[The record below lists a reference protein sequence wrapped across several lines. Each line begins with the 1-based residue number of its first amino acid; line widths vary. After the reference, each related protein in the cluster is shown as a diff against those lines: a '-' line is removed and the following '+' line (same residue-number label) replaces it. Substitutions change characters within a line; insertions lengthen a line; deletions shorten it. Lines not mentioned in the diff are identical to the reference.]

1 MKRTSIILSFIFVLV
16 AFAMWANNAEA
27 RSAFWSGQG
36 GCVSC
41 HAGEDTSCAGCHA
54 HGTHSDSGKDDINVV
69 ASTDK
74 TTYAPGEDVT
84 VSITGGYRAGWVR
97 AILYDENGVE
107 VARSSGSGGTGGGLE
122 FPGPIVLTAPAP
134 ADPGLYTWEA
144 SWYGNE
150 YDLGNI
156 GGSTFF
162 GPGWIPDP
170 NNANHGEE
178 VVFVNPFDVVAAAE
192 CGDGNTDPGE
202 ECDDGNNTNG
212 DGCEN
217 DCTITPAT
225 TTTTTV
231 PATTTTTTVPPT
243 TTTTTVPPTTT
254 TTTLPTTS
262 TTSTSTTSTT
272 STTTL
277 PPDLCPS
284 DPNKTEPGTC
294 GCGVADTDSDGDE
307 TADCVDTDVDG
318 DGFTNIEE
326 TQCGSD
332 PINPESKCRRGL
344 PFLMLLLD

>member
-1 MKRTSIILSFIFVLV
+1 MKKVTIILSFIFVLV

-27 RSAFWSGQG
+27 RSGFWAGQG
-36 GCVSC
+36 GCVAC
-41 HAGEDTSCAGCHA
+41 HAGEDNSCAGCHA
-54 HGTHSDSGKDDINVV
+54 HGTPSDSGKDDINVV

-84 VSITGGYRAGWVR
+84 VSITGGYRSGWVR
-97 AILYDENGVE
+97 AILYNENGVE

-192 CGDGNTDPGE
+192 CGDRNTDPGE

-231 PATTTTTTVPPT
+231 PATTTTTTVP
-243 TTTTTVPPTTT
+243 
-254 TTTLPTTS
+254 
-262 TTSTSTTSTT
+262 
-272 STTTL
+272 
-277 PPDLCPS
+277 S
-284 DPNKTEPGTC
+284 DPVCGDYPDKGSCNADPNCQYFGKGKNGYCDDAPPPGDC
-294 GCGVADTDSDGDE
+294 SSLGRRKDCKADSNCSWVDNQ
-307 TADCVDTDVDG
+307 CVDFVLLNCG
-318 DGFTNIEE
+318 DFTKKN
-326 TQCGSD
+326 TCTANGCSWDRVSGCSD
-332 PINPESKCRRGL
+332 
-344 PFLMLLLD
+344 